1 MTITKNVKCLLYSVL
16 QVSLYTSLVQRTIV
30 GMGVI
35 GEEVEMEVDGG
46 KKEIRSWN
54 HDVGKD
60 E

>member
-1 MTITKNVKCLLYSVL
+1 MSSAFYTLY
-16 QVSLYTSLVQRTIV
+16 YTSLVQRTIV